1 MRTFNLIFTA
11 VTIVLLSSCQQE
23 KDPLLDLVVL
33 HDQTE
38 LMSQVTYADV
48 RELLI
53 YDDPRLLWYE
63 VGIKT
68 RGLSDV
74 PHGVVAM
81 NSLPKANSNY
91 VTEQQ
96 RKAQFLE
103 FLKQTEAMMSST
115 RHIEG
120 DKSASHLYVGIVE
133 ELNLLAKSKATNR
146 MLFVSSDLHENTPW
160 FSVYDDEDREQLLR
174 HPDSVVK
181 RFESHFPLGDLT
193 SVKVYLVHSATP
205 ETQEIFEAMSKLYT
219 YMLSAKGAQV
229 HTMSNLVF
237 TQSIEP

>member
-1 MRTFNLIFTA
+1 MRIIQPVHMVMAA
-11 VTIVLLSSCQQE
+11 VLMSSCQKE

-38 LMSQVTYADV
+38 NMNQVTFADV

-53 YDDPRLLWYE
+53 YHDPRLLWYE
-63 VGIKT
+63 VNIKT

-74 PHGVVAM
+74 PHGVVAV
-81 NSLPKANSNY
+81 NSLPEANSNY
-91 VTEQQ
+91 VTEQR

-103 FLKQTEAMMSST
+103 FLKQTEAMMSTT

-120 DKSASHLYVGIVE
+120 DKSASHLYVGIAE
-133 ELNLLAKSKATNR
+133 ELNLLSKSKATNR
-146 MLFVSSDLHENTPW
+146 MLFVSSDLHENTSW
-160 FSVYDDEDREQLLR
+160 FSVYDEEDRIQLLR
-174 HPDSVVK
+174 HPDSVVR
-181 RFESHFPLGDLT
+181 RFEERFPLGDLT
-193 SVKVYLVHSATP
+193 GVKVYMVHSAST

-219 YMLSAKGAQV
+219 YMLGAKGAEV
-229 HTMSNLVF
+229 YTTSNLVF